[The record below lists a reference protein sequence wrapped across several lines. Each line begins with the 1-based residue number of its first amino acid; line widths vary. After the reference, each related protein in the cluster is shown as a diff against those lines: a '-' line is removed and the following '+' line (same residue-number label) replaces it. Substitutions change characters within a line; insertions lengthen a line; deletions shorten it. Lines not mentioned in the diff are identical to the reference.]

1 MTTFSSSVLCGQGRK
16 RSLFAHVVEEIGS
29 RIVSG
34 VLKPNDP
41 LPNEAVLGREF
52 GASRSVIR
60 EAVKSLAAKGLLES
74 RTRTGIRV
82 LPPMH
87 WNLLDME
94 VLAWRYS
101 SLPPREFFRELFE
114 IRRMIEPEAA
124 GLAAERATDEEI
136 AAIEAAFEAMDSA
149 ARTTD
154 TAIMADL
161 SFHRAI
167 LSAGR
172 NALLLQMGNLI
183 GVGLLVS
190 YRLSKDPFT
199 VFLARHKQVLVA
211 IRRRR
216 QAAARA
222 AMDRLLVETRDFLE
236 SHFVDDEARENRK
249 ARARGTEA
257 SRRARAV
264 KLQP

>member
-1 MTTFSSSVLCGQGRK
+1 MATLSSSVLRGQGHK

-34 VLKPNDP
+34 ALKPNDP

-52 GASRSVIR
+52 GAS
-60 EAVKSLAAKGLLES
+60 
-74 RTRTGIRV
+74 
-82 LPPMH
+82 
-87 WNLLDME
+87 
-94 VLAWRYS
+94 
-101 SLPPREFFRELFE
+101 
-114 IRRMIEPEAA
+114 
-124 GLAAERATDEEI
+124 
-136 AAIEAAFEAMDSA
+136 
-149 ARTTD
+149 
-154 TAIMADL
+154 
-161 SFHRAI
+161 
-167 LSAGR
+167 
-172 NALLLQMGNLI
+172 NALLLQVGNLI

-190 YRLSKDPFT
+190 YRLSKDPLT

-236 SHFVDDEARENRK
+236 SHFVDDEARESRK
-249 ARARGTEA
+249 ARACGNGS

-264 KLQP
+264 KPQP